1 MIFSQTKKLNNG
13 VEIPMLGL
21 GVFLMPEQGVTLEAV
36 RYALRAG
43 YRHLDTASIYENEG
57 EVGEGIKQS
66 GVLREDIFLTTKLW
80 NDDMR
85 KGRAEAAFEESLKRL
100 GTDYVDLYLL
110 HWPVAGK
117 FIESWKVLESLY
129 KQKRIR
135 AIGVSNFHKHHMEAL
150 LKEAEI
156 VPAVN
161 QIERHPL
168 LSQKELIEYCTH
180 QGIAVEAYS
189 PLGSTGA
196 PILREETVVE
206 LARKYDRTPA
216 QIVLKWNI
224 EQGVIVIPKSTHKER
239 ILSNGQLDFM
249 LRGEDIKILDAL
261 NENKRL
267 MADPENFNF

>member
-36 RYALRAG
+36 RYALKVG

-80 NDDMR
+80 NDEMR

-117 FIESWKVLESLY
+117 FVESWKVLESLY

-196 PILREETVVE
+196 PILSEETVVE

-249 LRGEDIKILDAL
+249 LRGEDIKMLDAL
-261 NENKRL
+261 NENKRI

>member
-66 GVLREDIFLTTKLW
+66 GVLREEIFLTTKLW

-85 KGRAEAAFEESLKRL
+85 KGRAEAAFEESLKCL

>member
-36 RYALRAG
+36 RYALKVG

-80 NDDMR
+80 NDEMR

-117 FIESWKVLESLY
+117 FVESWKVLEKLY

-196 PILREETVVE
+196 PILSEETVVE

-249 LRGEDIKILDAL
+249 LRGEDIKMLDAL
-261 NENKRL
+261 NENKRI

>member
-66 GVLREDIFLTTKLW
+66 GVLREEIFLTTKLW

>member
-36 RYALRAG
+36 RYALRVG

-66 GVLREDIFLTTKLW
+66 GVLREEIFLTTKLW

-196 PILREETVVE
+196 PILSEETVVE

-249 LRGEDIKILDAL
+249 LRGEDIKMLDAL
-261 NENKRL
+261 NENKRI